1 MMPLSTLK
9 PGQSAVISRLSGD
22 EQLAMRLREM
32 GLLRGTTVTFI
43 RSAPLGVLQLFQ

>member
-32 GLLRGTTVTFI
+32 GLLRGEVSGLL
-43 RSAPLGVLQLFQ
+43 RPPVQRLAS